1 MDLDIE
7 LVTPSRPPPEGEIM
21 LDPPPSATRRARRRV
36 ASVALTLAMVIQCL
50 ISAAPNARAG
60 GPEVVLGRPRVG
72 EFQPV
77 RGSGWIAWQ
86 QNTRKRPRHYD
97 VRVQSVDGDSGFR
110 VNPAGTNAANGDI
123 EGDLLVY
130 QQFEGG
136 RSGLRFFNLATR
148 ERSDPPPG
156 VNTDAW
162 EYWPSTSGRW
172 LLFGR
177 LQKNATRRVILFD
190 LSTGE
195 AKRLAKVK
203 GAGRFLAPGQVN
215 GEWAV
220 WSRCPSKSE
229 CNVVRYHIATGES
242 VPIDNPRGL
251 RYHAPSVDGEGTVYY
266 ARARSRCGDR
276 VRLIRERLDGSSEE
290 LWRLPN
296 GDDIGRT
303 HAQVRPRGNT
313 VLFDHFS
320 CGRAAESDAW
330 QLPD

>member
-1 MDLDIE
+1 VLSS
-7 LVTPSRPPPEGEIM
+7 SRPRRISS
-21 LDPPPSATRRARRRV
+21 LVLVLALAFPSLVATV
-36 ASVALTLAMVIQCL
+36 
-50 ISAAPNARAG
+50 PNAEAG
-60 GPEVVLGRPRVG
+60 GPEVILGRPRAG

-77 RGSGWIAWQ
+77 RGGGWIAWQ

-97 VRVQSVDGDSGFR
+97 VLARSVENGSRFR
-110 VNPAGTNAANGDI
+110 VNPPGTNAANGDI
-123 EGDLLVY
+123 EGDVLVY
-130 QQFEGG
+130 QQFERG
-136 RSGLRFFNLATR
+136 RSGVRFFDLTTR
-148 ERSDPPPG
+148 ERTRAPSG
-156 VNTDAW
+156 INTEAW

-177 LQKNATRRVILFD
+177 LQRNTTRRVILFD

-203 GAGRFLAPGQVN
+203 GVNKFLAPGQVN

-220 WSRCPSKSE
+220 WYRCPSRPE
-229 CNVVRYHIATGES
+229 CNIVRYHISTGES
-242 VPIDNPRGL
+242 VVIANPDGL
-251 RYHAPSVDGEGTVYY
+251 RYHAPSVDPEGTVYF

-276 VRLIRERLDGSSEE
+276 VRLIRQGLDGSSEE

-296 GDDIGRT
+296 GDDIGRS

-313 VLFDHFS
+313 ILYDHFS

-330 QLPD
+330 QIAD